1 MLEKLDEKFN
11 MKERVKV
18 VGTWGSTLK
27 QKSHK
32 GAISTVSLDVG
43 NTFVWREISYSKV
56 DGFYEDVLKL

>member
-11 MKERVKV
+11 MKV